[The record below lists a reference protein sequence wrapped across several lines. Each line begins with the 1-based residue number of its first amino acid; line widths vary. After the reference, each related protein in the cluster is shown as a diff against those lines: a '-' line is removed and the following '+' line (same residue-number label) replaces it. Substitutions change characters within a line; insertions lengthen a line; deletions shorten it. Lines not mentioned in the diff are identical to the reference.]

1 MPENLRTPV
10 LTAVMA
16 VSLSMTLQAQD
27 QTLTITIR
35 DAIMMGIGNNHSL
48 QIEKLAPAISKTYEA
63 QARAAFDPVL
73 TGQVS
78 RVKSLTEV
86 DGTTGITNDNAREVA
101 GTVALDEYL
110 PTGTRISVEGTAD
123 LLTSS
128 LYSGDF
134 DQARAGVSIAQSLLK
149 GGWLGVNM
157 ASLRE
162 ARLDTRISEYEL
174 RGFAEGFVAQIE
186 SAYWDYALAQQ
197 QIEIYSNSLKLAEQQ
212 LEETRSRIEVGKL
225 AKVEMASAEAEVA
238 QRKEGLI
245 DAASGLETARLRLL
259 RLLNPPSTN
268 LFDREVVLADKLI
281 VPEVKLDDVSTH
293 VEVAMRMR
301 SDLNQARLS
310 LDKGELEVVRTR
322 NGVLPKLDLFVA
334 LGNTGYAT
342 SFSKATGNI
351 NGDFYDYAAGIQFA
365 YPIGNRDANAQYR
378 RAKLG
383 QEQAAE
389 ALTNMAQLVELDVRS
404 AYIEINR
411 TMEQTK
417 ATAATAR
424 YRDQALQGEL
434 EKYRVGKSTALLVGQ
449 AERDLLSARI
459 QEIQAT
465 IGYIEAIVNLYL
477 REGSLLERRG
487 LIISSGGGR

>member
-1 MPENLRTPV
+1 MPRNLRTAISV
-10 LTAVMA
+10 AAMVISASTAVR
-16 VSLSMTLQAQD
+16 AQD
-27 QTLTITIR
+27 QPLTITIR
-35 DAIMMGIGNNHSL
+35 DAIMMGIGNNQSL
-48 QIEKLAPAISKTYEA
+48 QVEKLAPAVTKTYEA
-63 QARAAFDPVL
+63 QALAAFDPVMS
-73 TGQVS
+73 GQVS
-78 RVKSLTEV
+78 REKSLTES
-86 DGTTGITNDNAREVA
+86 DSTTGITNINAREVA
-101 GTVALDEYL
+101 GNVTLDEFL
-110 PTGTRISVEGTAD
+110 PTGTKISVEGTTD
-123 LLTSS
+123 LLMSS

-134 DQARAGVSIAQSLLK
+134 DQARAGVSITQSLLK

-157 ASLRE
+157 ATLRE
-162 ARLDTRISEYEL
+162 ARLDTRISEFEL
-174 RGFAEGFVAQIE
+174 RGFAEGLVAQIE
-186 SAYWDYALAQQ
+186 SAYWNYALAQQ

-225 AKVEMASAEAEVA
+225 AKVELASAEAEVA

-245 DAASGLETARLRLL
+245 DARSGLELARLGLL

-281 VPEVKLDDVSTH
+281 VPDVTLDDVSSH
-293 VEVAMRMR
+293 VAVALRMR
-301 SDLNQARLS
+301 PDLNQARLS
-310 LDKGELEVVRTR
+310 LARGELEVVRTR
-322 NGVLPKLDLFVA
+322 NGLLPRLDLFVA

-351 NGDFYDYAAGIQFA
+351 NGDFYDYTAGLQFA
-365 YPIGNRDANAQYR
+365 YPIGNRDADAQHR
-378 RAKLG
+378 RAELG
-383 QEQAAE
+383 REQAAE

-411 TMEQTK
+411 TREQTM

-434 EKYRVGKSTALLVGQ
+434 EKYRVGKSTSLLVGQ

-459 QEIQAT
+459 QEVQTT

-487 LIISSGGGR
+487 LTLSPRAEK